1 MSHQTIHS
9 WHTRADAYEM
19 LLKNYQI
26 FTDMAMGLVQ
36 YIEPAEKGIHVMD
49 LAAGTGLVSK
59 LLMDYLHLPPSS
71 IHLVEP
77 AARMC
82 TLARNNIPTAH
93 IYQLAAEDCL
103 STSDLPRDYF
113 DFILCNASMHL
124 MSEDDLYPIVSQLL
138 KPKSGRFLYT
148 LWYHAF
154 DETQHFSKDNA
165 LQQAV
170 NDALTS
176 FNYPK
181 YFATPRTT
189 ATSTTNRTRK
199 YLRETA
205 ARNGLELVSCTI
217 HCHKTPIV
225 FDLDFT
231 LMTPNWLVDHLRKAQ
246 EFRQMHQD
254 VYVMKERIIEQVR
267 VLLTDKYADIPV
279 VQVAVAKV

>member
-1 MSHQTIHS
+1 
-9 WHTRADAYEM
+9 
-19 LLKNYQI
+19 
-26 FTDMAMGLVQ
+26 MGLVQ
-36 YIEPAEKGIHVMD
+36 CVETADKNIRVMD

-103 STSDLPRDYF
+103 STADLPRNYF

-124 MSEDDLYPIVSQLL
+124 MSENDLYPIVSQLM
-138 KPKSGRFLYT
+138 KPKGGRFLYT

-154 DETQHFSKDNA
+154 DETQHFSKDSE
-165 LQQAV
+165 LQRAV

-181 YFATPRTT
+181 YFATTRTTT
-189 ATSTTNRTRK
+189 ATSTTNRSRK

-217 HCHKTPIV
+217 RCHKTPIV
-225 FDLDFT
+225 FDLDFA
-231 LMTPNWLVDHLRKAQ
+231 LMKPNWLVDHLRKAH
-246 EFRQMHQD
+246 EFRQIHQD
-254 VYVMKERIIEQVR
+254 VYVMKERIVEQVR
-267 VLLTDKYADIPV
+267 VLLKDKYADIPV
-279 VQVAVAKV
+279 VQVVVAKV